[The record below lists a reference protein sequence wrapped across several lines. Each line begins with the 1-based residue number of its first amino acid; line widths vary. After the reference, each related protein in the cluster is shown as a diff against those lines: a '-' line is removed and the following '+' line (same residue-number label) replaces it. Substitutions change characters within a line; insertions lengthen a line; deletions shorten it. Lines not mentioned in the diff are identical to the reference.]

1 MQNRRGLEKIRLTK
15 TAALLQF
22 EYSNLDDIM
31 FVEAKDPITGQWV
44 LNQPEYRLIFDQLK
58 DLPSKSRLEQ
68 RTLVWACERLD
79 IVSVAAE
86 IAKAVQ
92 AANALDSESVKA
104 WHLVGRTQL
113 DDEPTTRIPYAL
125 GTSQWRADPDIG
137 AGQPVRI
144 LSSTQ
149 SSDSFPEDLGL
160 WGAEF
165 LKDG

>member
-1 MQNRRGLEKIRLTK
+1 MSIVAIISPYTVYIYAKPKPHEPNALPEDRFYTEILHPTTTLILVCFWMQNRRGLEKIRLTK

-86 IAKAVQ
+86 LASCPS
-92 AANALDSESVKA
+92 SECP
-104 WHLVGRTQL
+104 RQ
-113 DDEPTTRIPYAL
+113 
-125 GTSQWRADPDIG
+125 
-137 AGQPVRI
+137 
-144 LSSTQ
+144 
-149 SSDSFPEDLGL
+149 
-160 WGAEF
+160 
-165 LKDG
+165 